1 MWSWRRVDGS
11 DVAVAA
17 EVMVMAVGCG
27 GCWKKETL
35 TITALCHGVIVFYA
49 KCMEES
55 EVKIRAR

>member
-1 MWSWRRVDGS
+1 MWSWRRVDGG

-17 EVMVMAVGCG
+17 TVMAVGCG
-27 GCWKKETL
+27 GRWKKETL
-35 TITALCHGVIVFYA
+35 TITTLCHGVVVFYE